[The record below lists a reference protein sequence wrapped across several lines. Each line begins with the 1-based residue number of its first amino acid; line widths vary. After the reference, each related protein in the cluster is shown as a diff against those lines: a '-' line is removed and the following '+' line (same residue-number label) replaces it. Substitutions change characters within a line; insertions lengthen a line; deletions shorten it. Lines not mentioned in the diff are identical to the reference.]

1 MHGGARYKRDT
12 FSLLISKGKIITE
25 EKVSLSNKNKHRY
38 FATKPQQ
45 RRSCKSSGGDRLKEE
60 KRVDE
65 VMMYGRRIPEYYDTM
80 YLDGYTPYEILYA
93 TRKKMFREYQEREA
107 AAQRA
112 KQEAERDTI
121 IPTINFKSTV
131 RVIK

>member
-1 MHGGARYKRDT
+1 M
-12 FSLLISKGKIITE
+12 
-25 EKVSLSNKNKHRY
+25 
-38 FATKPQQ
+38 
-45 RRSCKSSGGDRLKEE
+45 
-60 KRVDE
+60 DE

-107 AAQRA
+107 
-112 KQEAERDTI
+112 ERDTI

-131 RVIK
+131 KVIK